1 VYSILFCDEFFNNP
15 IKKYLS
21 WAGVPGEKA
30 VSILDEIDR
39 VRTSISTGEGVGGKG
54 SELTG
59 GNNWW
64 RCRDLNPGHCGYE
77 SEPRESARWEHY

>member
-1 VYSILFCDEFFNNP
+1 VYSILLCNEFFNNP

-21 WAGVPGEKA
+21 SLEAPGVKA

-39 VRTSISTGEGVGGKG
+39 VSTSISTGGGFG
-54 SELTG
+54 GGGGDLSN

-64 RCRDLNPGHCGYE
+64 RCRDLAGLWPYD
-77 SEPRESARWEHY
+77 ADLFLI

>member
-1 VYSILFCDEFFNNP
+1 MYSILLCNEFFNNP

-21 WAGVPGEKA
+21 SLEAPGVKA

-39 VRTSISTGEGVGGKG
+39 ISTGISTEEGCRGGG
-54 SELTG
+54 RDPSL

-64 RCRDLNPGHCGYE
+64 RCRDLAGLWPYD
-77 SEPRESARWEHY
+77 ADLFLI

>member
-39 VRTSISTGEGVGGKG
+39 FRTGISTGREGGGGKG
-54 SELTG
+54 SDASDGKIG
-59 GNNWW
+59 G
-64 RCRDLNPGHCGYE
+64 GAGI
-77 SEPRESARWEHY
+77 